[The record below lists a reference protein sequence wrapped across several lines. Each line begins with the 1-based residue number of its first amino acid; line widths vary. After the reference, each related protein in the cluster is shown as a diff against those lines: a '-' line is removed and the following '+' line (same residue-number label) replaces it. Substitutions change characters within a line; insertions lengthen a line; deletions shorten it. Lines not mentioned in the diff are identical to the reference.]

1 MSRRRSTLQ
10 RPDGQF
16 LAIAKNITEQSVM
29 HASDWNLEPE
39 QLAMLQTLTENANV
53 AYVANTNPA
62 SKNHITSVDKRYTFD
77 ELKRF
82 LGTYINF
89 LEGNMHVSDEAL
101 AVMQLRPRS
110 HPARH
115 PISPPTIPPVMS
127 VVRKH
132 GELTVYVAQP
142 HIHSTSSIAPGNYH
156 AFALQ
161 WKFEGET
168 EYRTVISTRLHH
180 TLFFDRKDET
190 RRVILSA
197 AFVNPRLQPGPWSD
211 EITEVI
217 G

>member
-1 MSRRRSTLQ
+1 MPYKRSTLQ
-10 RPDGQF
+10 RTDEQF
-16 LAIAKNITEQSVM
+16 LAIANNINEQSVA
-29 HASDWNLEPE
+29 HASEWRLDPE
-39 QLAMLQTLTENANV
+39 QTAMLQTLTTNANV
-53 AYVANTNPA
+53 AYAANNNPA
-62 SKNHITSVDKRYTFD
+62 SKNHITSVDKQFAFG

-89 LEGNMHVSDEAL
+89 LEGNIHVSDEAL

-115 PISPPTIPPVMS
+115 PISLPTIQPVIS

-142 HIHSTSSIAPGNYH
+142 QIHPTSSIAPGNYH

-211 EITEVI
+211 EITEVS